1 MQVCNTNS
9 SFFDNLDATP
19 YMRLRGQKKKKKT
32 FATIN
37 EKRKMS
43 SLCEHFSNK
52 WQHLKMCIFSVDVYF
67 FYTWALLSF
76 LLNRIE
82 KLLEYELK
90 IMTNWTNS
98 IEKKACSVSY
108 ITKDCCMLINS
119 LELTEP
125 KNLSEY

>member
-1 MQVCNTNS
+1 MVFTPIFQSIPCISKITFYL
-9 SFFDNLDATP
+9 SFSNFQLS
-19 YMRLRGQKKKKKT
+19 KKKK
-32 FATIN
+32 
-37 EKRKMS
+37 
-43 SLCEHFSNK
+43 
-52 WQHLKMCIFSVDVYF
+52 
-67 FYTWALLSF
+67 LLSF

-90 IMTNWTNS
+90 RMTNRTNS

>member
-1 MQVCNTNS
+1 MIFDLLNLWS
-9 SFFDNLDATP
+9 SLPFSNQFHVFLKLHFIYFFLIFIS
-19 YMRLRGQKKKKKT
+19 QKKK
-32 FATIN
+32 
-37 EKRKMS
+37 
-43 SLCEHFSNK
+43 
-52 WQHLKMCIFSVDVYF
+52 
-67 FYTWALLSF
+67 LLSF

-90 IMTNWTNS
+90 IMTNRTNS

>member
-1 MQVCNTNS
+1 MIFDLLNLWS
-9 SFFDNLDATP
+9 SPPFSNQFHVFLKLHFI
-19 YMRLRGQKKKKKT
+19 YLFLIFISQKKKK
-32 FATIN
+32 
-37 EKRKMS
+37 
-43 SLCEHFSNK
+43 
-52 WQHLKMCIFSVDVYF
+52 
-67 FYTWALLSF
+67 LLSF

-90 IMTNWTNS
+90 IMTNRTNS